1 MNWVIIYSC
10 NGLSRLWR
18 QAITW
23 TNKDS
28 WLIQP
33 LGLNFNEIIIAIQT
47 FSLKEM
53 HLKSDDV
60 CEILSWP

>member
-1 MNWVIIYSC
+1 MIWVIIYSC
-10 NGLSRLWR
+10 SGLSRIR
-18 QAITW
+18 HQAITW
-23 TNKDS
+23 TNKDL

-33 LGLNFNEIIIAIQT
+33 LGIYFNEIIIAIQT